1 MTIAA
6 SCEVVEGLRRLAE
19 RERAARQVAGRST
32 EFGARHYIGSGGE
45 SENAPA
51 PTAIPTMTGDYQLTS
66 KMPNVMTPTPW
77 GFARSPSARRR
88 PLGAV
93 TMRPVRVGRLF
104 WPADHSR
111 QRSLAS
117 LLRRQHHRD
126 ALLPMDIAI
135 GFEVFAKES
144 ISAAELPHEPHQREI
159 LIRLAVMWGRRRS
172 LPSRGSGRPT
182 GLEPLQ
188 GRPPTDE
195 TGWNWTTS

>member
-1 MTIAA
+1 
-6 SCEVVEGLRRLAE
+6 
-19 RERAARQVAGRST
+19 
-32 EFGARHYIGSGGE
+32 
-45 SENAPA
+45 
-51 PTAIPTMTGDYQLTS
+51 
-66 KMPNVMTPTPW
+66 
-77 GFARSPSARRR
+77 
-88 PLGAV
+88 
-93 TMRPVRVGRLF
+93 
-104 WPADHSR
+104 
-111 QRSLAS
+111 
-117 LLRRQHHRD
+117 
-126 ALLPMDIAI
+126 MDIAI